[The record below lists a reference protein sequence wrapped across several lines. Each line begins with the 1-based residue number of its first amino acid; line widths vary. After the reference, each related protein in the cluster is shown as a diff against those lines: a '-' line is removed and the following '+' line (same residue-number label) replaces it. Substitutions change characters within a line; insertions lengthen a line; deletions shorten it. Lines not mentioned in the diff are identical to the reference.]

1 MTSKRLILLLFSFF
15 DKLSNIS
22 NEFFFVQTFNLSVL
36 NCIYN
41 NIHKMI
47 YNTMLMIRITLAF
60 LVNTLNGRIEKGEQT
75 TVTKHNSLD

>member
-1 MTSKRLILLLFSFF
+1 
-15 DKLSNIS
+15 
-22 NEFFFVQTFNLSVL
+22 
-36 NCIYN
+36 
-41 NIHKMI
+41 MI